1 MFRWLIDFFKSKPC
15 MVVARGMEDE
25 NGNEIAVG
33 SVGWDFGFKGL
44 TEEEAVYLVYISRF
58 RYFGIVGAVISLFLS
73 GGAILAEL
81 ILWTFRTFVG

>member
-1 MFRWLIDFFKSKPC
+1 MFRWLINFFKSKPY

-44 TEEEAVYLVYISRF
+44 TEMESVYLVYISRF
-58 RYFGIVGAVISLFLS
+58 RYFGIVGAVFSLFLS
-73 GGAILAEL
+73 GGAILVEL
-81 ILWTFRTFVG
+81 IL